1 MKRLIGLVCMMF
13 LMAVLVACGSES
25 AGGSGES
32 KRKIT
37 VGGKDFTEQHIL
49 TKMTSVYLKEK
60 GYKVDEASSMGS
72 TVARSALENGQLDVY
87 WEYTG
92 TALMVYLKQ
101 PVETDPVK
109 AYEKVKELDK
119 ENGLSWLNKSEF
131 NNTYAI
137 LMREDQA
144 KELGIKSISDL
155 AEFVKKDAS
164 KLKFATNSEF
174 YAREDGMKGLEKKYG
189 FSFPS
194 KNVVKMDT
202 GLLYNSLK
210 DSQVD
215 VTVGFATDGRIKG
228 FNLVVLE
235 DDKQFFP
242 AYNGVPVVRQEAV
255 EKYPELEG
263 LLNELADRLDGET
276 MKDLNYRVD
285 VKHEDVNEVAR
296 EWLTAE
302 GLLGEGENE

>member
-1 MKRLIGLVCMMF
+1 MKKFILFICMALLVSA
-13 LMAVLVACGSES
+13 LSACSSSDQSSGD
-25 AGGSGES
+25 GES
-32 KRKIT
+32 KGKIK

-49 TKMTSVYLKEK
+49 TKMTSIYLKEK
-60 GYKVDEASSMGS
+60 GYEVDEASSMGS

-101 PVETDPVK
+101 PVETEPQT
-109 AYEKVKELDK
+109 AYEKVKEMDQ
-119 ENGLSWLNKSEF
+119 ENGLTWLNKSEF

-137 LMREDQA
+137 LMREDHA
-144 KELGIKSISDL
+144 KELGIQSISDL
-155 AEFVKKDAS
+155 AELVNNDSS

-174 YAREDGMKGLEKKYG
+174 YAREDGVKGLEKQYG
-189 FSFPS
+189 FSFPA

-210 DSQVD
+210 EGQVD

-235 DDKQFFP
+235 DDKLFFP
-242 AYNGVPVVRQEAV
+242 AYNGVPVARQDILE
-255 EKYPELEG
+255 EHPEVG
-263 LLNELADRLDGET
+263 DLLNEIADRLDADT

-285 VKHEDVNEVAR
+285 VEHEDVNEVAR

-302 GLLGEGENE
+302 GLIQ

>member
-1 MKRLIGLVCMMF
+1 MKKWMIVICIMTLITL
-13 LMAVLVACGSES
+13 LAACGSES
-25 AGGSGES
+25 TGGTEDS
-32 KRKIT
+32 KGKIT

-49 TKMTSVYLKEK
+49 TKMTSIYLKEK

-101 PVETDPVK
+101 GVETDPAK
-109 AYEKVKELDK
+109 AYEKVKEMDK
-119 ENGLSWLNKSEF
+119 ENGLTWLNKAEF

-137 LMREDQA
+137 LMREDHA
-144 KELGIKSISDL
+144 KELGVKSITDL
-155 AEFVKKDAS
+155 AELINKDS
-164 KLKFATNSEF
+164 GKLKFGTNSEF
-174 YAREDGMKGLEKKYG
+174 YAREDGMKALEKQYG
-189 FSFPS
+189 FSFPA

-210 DSQVD
+210 EKQVD

-228 FNLVVLE
+228 FDLVVLE

-242 AYNGVPVVRQEAV
+242 AYNGAPVVRQKVLE
-255 EKYPELEG
+255 EYPEVG
-263 LLNELADRLDGET
+263 DLLNEMADRLTGET
-276 MKDLNYRVD
+276 MKELNYRVD
-285 VKHEDVNEVAR
+285 VEHEDVNKVAR
-296 EWLTAE
+296 EWLTEE
-302 GLLGEGENE
+302 GLLK